1 MIVSSI
7 ATIQGIQ
14 TLDVTSAQHAE
25 AVEVQRRLHE
35 VDPKKL
41 KIRIESAAGE
51 EVVIPAGLAKL
62 LHHILRLAASGKSIA
77 ITQLAQE
84 LTSVEAAKILGMS
97 RPTLLKLAAKG
108 EISFHKVGTH
118 SRFLRED
125 LRKFQE
131 KRLDS
136 RRRAFD
142 ELRTFEDSLG
152 LIEE

>member
-1 MIVSSI
+1 MSST
-7 ATIQGIQ
+7 ATTQAIQ

-25 AVEVQRRLHE
+25 AVEVQRRLHKA
-35 VDPKKL
+35 DPENL
-41 KIRIESAAGE
+41 QFRIESAAGE
-51 EVVIPAGLAKL
+51 EVVIPAELAKL

-97 RPTLLKLAAKG
+97 RPTLLKLAAEGKVG
-108 EISFHKVGTH
+108 FHKVGTH

-125 LRKFQE
+125 IRKFQE
-131 KRLDS
+131 ERLDS

-142 ELRTFEDSLG
+142 ELRAFEDSLE
-152 LIEE
+152 LTEE